1 MMEVIM
7 ILTVIAVFFI
17 NFIFIDNIYKV
28 VDPEPIKVSNKVF
41 NGSFKEALILGDGTV
56 GRKLSDSLKLQNISS
71 DIMLTID
78 DIDKSYPYKYILAVF
93 DDDLEN
99 LTACTIAI
107 NMMGINNV
115 VAICNKQYNQK
126 IYEENHIITVNS
138 HATALDIVS
147 LLLHHQH
154 KREA

>member
-107 NMMGINNV
+107 NMMGINNI

-147 LLLHHQH
+147 LLLHHRH